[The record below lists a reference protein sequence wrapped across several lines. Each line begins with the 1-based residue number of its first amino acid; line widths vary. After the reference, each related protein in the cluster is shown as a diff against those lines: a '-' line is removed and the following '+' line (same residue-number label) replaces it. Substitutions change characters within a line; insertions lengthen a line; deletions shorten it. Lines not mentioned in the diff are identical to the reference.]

1 VSRIVD
7 LASANQLMSYVQR
20 TQQRLNTLQTQL
32 SSGKTSQDYTGIAR
46 DSGRL
51 IRSENARDLY
61 QRFMTTNQTTDLR
74 LKTVETTL
82 GSVQTTVKDF
92 RAAVLEFDRGATGD
106 PERVAAVQDAAF
118 KSLVSLQGLLNT
130 ESDGRYLLAGSKA
143 TTRPVDFGL
152 TTLDAFQKTFD
163 GAAVTVPT
171 TREAHLAGVTL
182 THAVTGD
189 LTFDRASGTITFAN
203 PAALAA
209 IPDGA
214 TITFA
219 ETANNDGISFTVIG
233 RKSADP
239 TDLNAPIDRLVVQQE
254 KLASTGIVDDTANFA
269 LTTPEG
275 GRLDHALTGN
285 LTFDA
290 VAGTIEASIP
300 GSLAAI
306 PVGSAFTVTGT
317 ANDGT
322 YTVKENNGNV
332 ITIAMH
338 SLTDEAPAPETSE
351 LRIGSY
357 YRGDTVTQTHRVD
370 SERSVSLDLTAA
382 DPAFEKAI
390 RAMKLI
396 AQGRFGSEGGLDQ
409 NTDRIEQALALL
421 DSALDR
427 ASPDVG
433 PNGPEAA
440 SNLETIQ
447 REVGLHRALINDT
460 NARLRGL
467 IGALDNQVADVETV
481 NPTEV
486 ATRLFDQ
493 ANALEASLT
502 TIARVRQLS
511 LVKFL

>member
-1 VSRIVD
+1 MSRIVD
-7 LASANQLMSYVQR
+7 LASANQLMSSMQR
-20 TQQRLNTLQTQL
+20 TQQRLHTLQTQL

-82 GSVQTTVKDF
+82 GSVQTTIKDF
-92 RAAVLEFDRGATGD
+92 RAAVLEFGKGATGD
-106 PERVAAVQDAAF
+106 PERVAAVQDTAF

-130 ESDGRYLLAGSKA
+130 ELDGRYLLAGSKA

-171 TREAHLAGVTL
+171 TREAHLADVTL
-182 THAVTGD
+182 THAVAGD
-189 LTFDRASGTITFAN
+189 LTFDRASGTITFGN

-209 IPDGA
+209 IPEGA
-214 TITFA
+214 IVTFA
-219 ETANNDGISFTVIG
+219 GTVHNNGASFTV
-233 RKSADP
+233 
-239 TDLNAPIDRLVVQQE
+239 TDKLTNPDRLLVQQE
-254 KLASTGIVDDTANFA
+254 KLASTGTVDDTANFA

-290 VAGTIEASIP
+290 VAGTITASIP

-306 PVGSAFTVTGT
+306 RVGSAFTVTGT

-322 YTVKENNGNV
+322 YTVKENDGSV

-338 SLTDEAPAPETSE
+338 ALTDEAPAPTTSE
-351 LRIGSY
+351 VRIDSY
-357 YRGDTVTQTHRVD
+357 YRSDTVTQTHRVD

-409 NTDRIEQALALL
+409 NPDRIEQALALL

-433 PNGPEAA
+433 PDGPEAA

-467 IGALDNQVADVETV
+467 IGALDNQVAHVETV

>member
-7 LASANQLMSYVQR
+7 LASANQLMSYVQKS
-20 TQQRLNTLQTQL
+20 QQRLNTLQTQL

-51 IRSENARDLY
+51 IRLENARDLY
-61 QRFMTTNQTTDLR
+61 QRFMTTNQTMDLR

-82 GSVQTTVKDF
+82 GSVQTTIKDF

-106 PERVAAVQDAAF
+106 PGRVAAVQDAAF

-152 TTLDAFQKTFD
+152 TTLKDFQDAFD
-163 GAAVTVPT
+163 GAVVTVPT
-171 TREAHLAGVTL
+171 TRE
-182 THAVTGD
+182 
-189 LTFDRASGTITFAN
+189 
-203 PAALAA
+203 
-209 IPDGA
+209 
-214 TITFA
+214 
-219 ETANNDGISFTVIG
+219 
-233 RKSADP
+233 
-239 TDLNAPIDRLVVQQE
+239 
-254 KLASTGIVDDTANFA
+254 
-269 LTTPEG
+269 
-275 GRLDHALTGN
+275 
-285 LTFDA
+285 
-290 VAGTIEASIP
+290 
-300 GSLAAI
+300 
-306 PVGSAFTVTGT
+306 
-317 ANDGT
+317 
-322 YTVKENNGNV
+322 
-332 ITIAMH
+332 
-338 SLTDEAPAPETSE
+338 
-351 LRIGSY
+351 IGSY
-357 YRGDTVTQTHRVD
+357 YQGDTLAQTHRVD
-370 SERSVSLDLTAA
+370 GERSVSFDLTAA

-396 AQGRFGSEGGLDQ
+396 AQGSLDQ
-409 NTDRIEQALALL
+409 NPNRIEQALALL

-427 ASPDVG
+427 ASPEVE
-433 PNGPEAA
+433 PNGPEAE

-447 REVGLHRALINDT
+447 IEVGLHRALINDT
-460 NARLRGL
+460 NERLRGL
-467 IGALDNQVADVETV
+467 IGALDNQIADVETI